1 MITDG
6 GSVCPQCNMFITD
19 DITKVKID
27 DLYKYTVE
35 HRKIFW
41 AYSSN
46 YVDHWW
52 CYDSD
57 SCNQIERI
65 YNDYQSRLD
74 ALSSPA
80 IQNLPVDVNID
91 IKSVKKSSVAN
102 VSPVNHKLSDLK
114 DTNST
119 DNLIDFTDL
128 SDTTSESSSD
138 SYNETVS
145 NSPLSYI
152 IKICG
157 VEYKIDFDQFK
168 QINVTNSNKK
178 RSIKRIILDG
188 QIENI
193 ENYLKTNYNVLG
205 IAGVKF

>member
-1 MITDG
+1 
-6 GSVCPQCNMFITD
+6 MFITD
-19 DITKVKID
+19 DITKVKVD

-41 AYSSN
+41 AYASN
-46 YVDHWW
+46 YVGHWW
-52 CYDSD
+52 CYDSE

-74 ALSSPA
+74 AMSSTVT
-80 IQNLPVDVNID
+80 QNMPIDVNID
-91 IKSVKKSSVAN
+91 VKSVKKVPATN
-102 VSPVNHKLSDLK
+102 AVPIDHKLSDLK
-114 DTNST
+114 DTNSTT

-138 SYNETVS
+138 SYNEKIS
-145 NSPLSYI
+145 SSPLSYI
-152 IKICG
+152 LKICG

-178 RSIKRIILDG
+178 RSIKRIIIDG
-188 QIENI
+188 KIENI
-193 ENYLKTNYNVLG
+193 ENYLKTDYNVLG